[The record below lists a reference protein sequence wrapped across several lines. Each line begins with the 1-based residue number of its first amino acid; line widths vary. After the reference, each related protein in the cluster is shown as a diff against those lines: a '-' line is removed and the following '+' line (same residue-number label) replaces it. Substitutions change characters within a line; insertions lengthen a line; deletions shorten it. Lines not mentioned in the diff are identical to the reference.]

1 MDASVSEMVLLKNG
15 GSLKQ
20 SRVEEFKELKDSEV
34 KILENEVHF

>member
-20 SRVEEFKELKDSEV
+20 SRVEEFRV
-34 KILENEVHF
+34 KRFRGKNS